1 MPYGCCGCAGLDD
14 QPPGTAEQP
23 RL

>member
-14 QPPGTAEQP
+14 QPSGTAEQP